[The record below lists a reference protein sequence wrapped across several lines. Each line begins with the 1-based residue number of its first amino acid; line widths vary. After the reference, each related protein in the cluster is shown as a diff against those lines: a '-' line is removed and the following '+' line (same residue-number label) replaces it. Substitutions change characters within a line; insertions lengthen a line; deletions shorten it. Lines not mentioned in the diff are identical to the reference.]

1 MAQSAERGSPV
12 ALIPVRKYAIEKA
25 SVTILARNLVVSQN
39 HADIRALTPVMHHS
53 NAQKLRHVNLSYTY
67 RVLVVALS
75 KRSDVT
81 SQSHLQEVE

>member
-1 MAQSAERGSPV
+1 MAQSAERGFPA

-25 SVTILARNLVVSQN
+25 SVTTLAHNLVVSQN
-39 HADIRALTPVMHHS
+39 HVDIRAPTPVMHHS
-53 NAQKLRHVNLSYTY
+53 NAQKQHHVNLSYIY

-81 SQSHLQEVE
+81 SQSHLQETG